1 MPDSVNAPRRTVFT
15 TPNAIE
21 WLKVHSPRRF
31 AKISQL
37 IAEGKVIVV
46 HEVPI

>member
-1 MPDSVNAPRRTVFT
+1 MPASVNAPQRTIFT

-21 WLKVHSPRRF
+21 WLKVHSPRRS
-31 AKISQL
+31 AKIPQL

-46 HEVPI
+46 REVPV